1 MKLQLSIFAQDLKG
15 GSDPYAVVAYIY
27 PAENMRPTTIGKI
40 EAIKDA
46 KDPDFTK
53 IFILED
59 FELGKPMHILVTI
72 RDEGS
77 NKSMGCTIF
86 EVGSILGQKGGS
98 LGTHGA
104 CQGIAH
110 EGRTMH
116 QDSRGALRKDLGNA
130 LRRER
135 RSKT

>member
-1 MKLQLSIFAQDLKG
+1 MKLQLSIFAQDLQG

-27 PAENMRPTTIGKI
+27 PEENMKPTTIGKT
-40 EAIKDA
+40 EVIKDA

-53 IFILED
+53 IFILEE

-86 EVGSILGQKGGS
+86 EVGSILGRKGGS
-98 LGTHGA
+98 LGKEFKNG
-104 CQGIAH
+104 GV
-110 EGRTMH
+110 
-116 QDSRGALRKDLGNA
+116 
-130 LRRER
+130 
-135 RSKT
+135 

>member
-1 MKLQLSIFAQDLKG
+1 MKLQLSIFAQDLEG

-27 PAENMRPTTIGKI
+27 PEENMKPTTIGKT
-40 EAIKDA
+40 EVIKNA

-53 IFILED
+53 IFILEE

-86 EVGSILGQKGGS
+86 EVGSILGRKGGS
-98 LGTHGA
+98 LGKELKNG
-104 CQGIAH
+104 GV
-110 EGRTMH
+110 
-116 QDSRGALRKDLGNA
+116 
-130 LRRER
+130 
-135 RSKT
+135 